1 MNEITVLDI
10 GRDGVWT
17 MVTTVGPILLI
28 GLSVGLTVS
37 LFQTLTHIQEMT
49 LTFIPK
55 IIATFLGL
63 LFLLPYMITNLREFY
78 LRMMD
83 QVISLS

>member
-1 MNEITVLDI
+1 MNEITILDI

-63 LFLLPYMITNLREFY
+63 LFLLPYMLTNMREFY

-83 QVISLS
+83 LVISLE